1 MDRFWSRY
9 RLINARLTKRADLSA
24 TCYPTQAEETEPALL
39 FQSIMWRII
48 ILYMYQTMNF
58 AVAFVDEKHPGLE
71 YVREA
76 SAAAQNLVVLT
87 DRLLEVNCSKSLIPT
102 KQYDTAHFLVLLR
115 TSIDSGI
122 DLHSSHTTDSES
134 KRSGMTCEDAEEKMH
149 KWMLAPVSAHLDDL
163 APEPSPTDEQTQT
176 LEQWY
181 ACKTHFF
188 NLEIADQTLQA
199 VELASSE
206 DLEERMAK
214 LRPHLAP
221 IPKYISKIA
230 VPWYSSANLT
240 VLECSDTPDP
250 YHPCLVKH
258 QQSGKQMFFKTV
270 DNNNT
275 QPIKR
280 EIDILDKI
288 EKKGLRQNLHC
299 PKLLG
304 IVTCATPAE
313 VEKNSRS
320 SIMGF
325 LQTAINQ
332 PTPLTTKLDSAI
344 PQDKRD
350 AWARKADE
358 AKKILHE
365 NGIIWGDAKADN
377 FVVDAEEK
385 MWIID
390 FGGSYT
396 EGWVDPEIAETK
408 KGDNMGV
415 KKIVNALRDPDE
427 NVASSETS
435 KDNEAAGITSTIG
448 RTRKRGYGSHGIRDG
463 KRRKTGS
470 SEKVKKEEEN
480 RYCYCGGTSSGQ
492 MIGCD
497 GPGCEMEWFHVEC
510 TDITVLPAKEDAWY
524 CDGCKA

>member
-1 MDRFWSRY
+1 MASFPFYHVLDFFYDDEDGCALTVTRNSVRFHIIADAK
-9 RLINARLTKRADLSA
+9 RLRRESD
-24 TCYPTQAEETEPALL
+24 AEEG
-39 FQSIMWRII
+39 
-48 ILYMYQTMNF
+48 
-58 AVAFVDEKHPGLE
+58 HE
-71 YVREA
+71 YF
-76 SAAAQNLVVLT
+76 
-87 DRLLEVNCSKSLIPT
+87 RLLQTLRDAERRE
-102 KQYDTAHFLVLLR
+102 DER
-115 TSIDSGI
+115 TSIDSGV
-122 DLHSSHTTDSES
+122 DLQSFHTTDSES
-134 KRSGMTCEDAEEKMH
+134 KRSGTTFEDSEEKMH
-149 KWMLAPVSAHLDDL
+149 KWMLAPLSAHLNDL
-163 APEPSPTDEQTQT
+163 APETSPSDEQTQT

-181 ACKTHFF
+181 ACKTRF
-188 NLEIADQTLQA
+188 LSLKIADRSLQA

-206 DLEERMAK
+206 DLEERMTK

-221 IPKYISKIA
+221 IPKYISNID
-230 VPWYSSANLT
+230 VPWYSSADLT
-240 VLECSDTPDP
+240 VLECADTPDP

-258 QQSGKQMFFKTV
+258 QQSGEQMFFKTV

-280 EIDILDKI
+280 EIDILNKI
-288 EKKGLRQNLHC
+288 EKKGLRQKFYC

-313 VEKNSRS
+313 ADKNSRN

-344 PQDKRD
+344 PQVKRD

-358 AKKILHE
+358 AKEILHE

-385 MWIID
+385 LWIID

-396 EGWVDPEIAETK
+396 EGWVDPDIAETK

-415 KKIVNALRDPDE
+415 TKIVNALRDPDE
-427 NVASSETS
+427 NVASRETNE
-435 KDNEAAGITSTIG
+435 DNEDAGETPIIG
-448 RTRKRGYGSHGIRDG
+448 QTRKRVDGFHGIRDG
-463 KRRKTGS
+463 KRRKTDS
-470 SEKVKKEEEN
+470 SETVEKEEEN
-480 RYCYCGGTSSGQ
+480 RYCYCEGTSSGR

-510 TDITVLPAKEDAWY
+510 TDITALPAKEEAWY
-524 CDGCKA
+524 CEACKA

>member
-1 MDRFWSRY
+1 MASVPSYHVLDFFYDNEDSCALTIIRNSVRFHIIADANRISRES
-9 RLINARLTKRADLSA
+9 D
-24 TCYPTQAEETEPALL
+24 AEENREYFRLL
-39 FQSIMWRII
+39 
-48 ILYMYQTMNF
+48 
-58 AVAFVDEKHPGLE
+58 
-71 YVREA
+71 
-76 SAAAQNLVVLT
+76 QNLR
-87 DRLLEVNCSKSLIPT
+87 DFDGSGDE
-102 KQYDTAHFLVLLR
+102 Q
-115 TSIDSGI
+115 TSNDSGVDI
-122 DLHSSHTTDSES
+122 QSFRTTDSES
-134 KRSGMTCEDAEEKMH
+134 KRSGTTCEDAEKEIH
-149 KWMLAPVSAHLDDL
+149 IWLLAPMSTHLNDL
-163 APEPSPTDEQTQT
+163 APEPSPSDEHTQT

-188 NLEIADQTLQA
+188 DIEMADKTPQA
-199 VELASSE
+199 VELGSSE
-206 DLEERMAK
+206 DLEKRMTK
-214 LRPHLAP
+214 LRPHLAH
-221 IPKYISKIA
+221 IPKYIGNID
-230 VPWYSSANLT
+230 VPWYSSADLT
-240 VLECSDTPDP
+240 VLECADTPDP

-258 QQSGKQMFFKTV
+258 RQSGEQMFFKTV

-288 EKKGLRQNLHC
+288 EKKGLRQKFYC

-313 VEKNSRS
+313 VEKESRT
-320 SIMGF
+320 SIMGY

-332 PTPLTTKLDSAI
+332 PTLLTTKLDSEV

-350 AWARKADE
+350 AWAVKADE

-377 FVVDAEEK
+377 FVVDTEENL
-385 MWIID
+385 WIID

-415 KKIVNALRDPDE
+415 EKIVNALRDPTE

-435 KDNEAAGITSTIG
+435 EENEDEGVASTTG
-448 RTRKRGYGSHGIRDG
+448 LTRKRVNGSHGVRDG
-463 KRRKTGS
+463 KRRKTVS
-470 SEKVKKEEEN
+470 SEKFKNDGES

-497 GPGCEMEWFHVEC
+497 GADCEMEWFHVEC
-510 TDITVLPAKEDAWY
+510 TDITALPAEEEAWY
-524 CDGCKA
+524 CDACKV

>member
-1 MDRFWSRY
+1 MASVPFYHVLDFFYDDEDGCALTVTRNSVRFH
-9 RLINARLTKRADLSA
+9 IIADAKQLRRE
-24 TCYPTQAEETEPALL
+24 PDVEE
-39 FQSIMWRII
+39 
-48 ILYMYQTMNF
+48 
-58 AVAFVDEKHPGLE
+58 GLE
-71 YVREA
+71 YF
-76 SAAAQNLVVLT
+76 
-87 DRLLEVNCSKSLIPT
+87 RLLQSLR
-102 KQYDTAHFLVLLR
+102 DSERREDER
-115 TSIDSGI
+115 TSIDSGV

-134 KRSGMTCEDAEEKMH
+134 KRSGTTCEDAEEKMH
-149 KWMLAPVSAHLDDL
+149 KWLLAPVSAHLNDL
-163 APEPSPTDEQTQT
+163 APDPSPSDEQTQT

-188 NLEIADQTLQA
+188 NLEIADHTLQA
-199 VELASSE
+199 FEMASSE

-221 IPKYISKIA
+221 IPKYISKVD
-230 VPWYSSANLT
+230 VPWYSSADLA
-240 VLECSDTPDP
+240 VLQCSDTPDP

-258 QQSGKQMFFKTV
+258 QQSGEQMFFKTV

-280 EIDILDKI
+280 EVDILDKI
-288 EKKGLRQNLHC
+288 EKKGLIHKFHC

-304 IVTCATPAE
+304 IVTCATLAE
-313 VEKNSRS
+313 AEKNSRS

-358 AKKILHE
+358 AKNILHE

-377 FVVDAEEK
+377 FVVDAEENL
-385 MWIID
+385 WIID

-435 KDNEAAGITSTIG
+435 KDGEDERVTSTIG
-448 RTRKRGYGSHGIRDG
+448 QTRKRLDGSHGIRDG

-510 TDITVLPAKEDAWY
+510 TGITTLPAKDEAWY

>member
-1 MDRFWSRY
+1 MASVPTYYVLDFFYDDEDSCALTITRNAVRFHVIADAK
-9 RLINARLTKRADLSA
+9 RLKHKSD
-24 TCYPTQAEETEPALL
+24 AEDGREYFQLL
-39 FQSIMWRII
+39 KNLRD
-48 ILYMYQTMNF
+48 Y
-58 AVAFVDEKHPGLE
+58 ER
-71 YVREA
+71 REDG
-76 SAAAQNLVVLT
+76 Q
-87 DRLLEVNCSKSLIPT
+87 
-102 KQYDTAHFLVLLR
+102 
-115 TSIDSGI
+115 TSIDSGV
-122 DLHSSHTTDSES
+122 DVQSFHTIDSES
-134 KRSGMTCEDAEEKMH
+134 EQSGTSCEDAEQKLH
-149 KWMLAPVSAHLDDL
+149 KWMLAPLSVRLNDL
-163 APEPSPTDEQTQT
+163 APEPSLSDEHKQT

-188 NLEIADQTLQA
+188 ELEIDDQTLRA
-199 VELASSE
+199 VELATSE
-206 DLEERMAK
+206 DLEERMTK

-221 IPKYISKIA
+221 VPKYISNID
-230 VPWYSSANLT
+230 VPWYSSADLT
-240 VLECSDTPDP
+240 VLECVDTPEP

-258 QQSGKQMFFKTV
+258 HQSGEQMFFKTV

-288 EKKGLRQNLHC
+288 ERKGLRQKFNC

-304 IVTCATPAE
+304 IVTCATPTQA
-313 VEKNSRS
+313 EKNSRS

-332 PTPLTTKLDSAI
+332 PTPLTIKFDSAV

-350 AWARKADE
+350 AWARKVDE
-358 AKKILHE
+358 TKKLLHE

-377 FVVDAEEK
+377 FIADAEDNL
-385 MWIID
+385 WIID

-415 KKIVNALRDPDE
+415 DKIVNALRDPDE
-427 NVASSETS
+427 NVAGSEPS
-435 KDNEAAGITSTIG
+435 EDDEDARVASEIG
-448 RTRKRGYGSHGIRDG
+448 QTKKRVIGSHGIRDG

-470 SEKVKKEEEN
+470 SKKVQKEEED
-480 RYCYCGGTSSGQ
+480 RYCYCGGISSGQ

-497 GPGCEMEWFHVEC
+497 GPDCEMEWFHVEC
-510 TDITVLPAKEDAWY
+510 TEITALPAKEEAWY
-524 CDGCKA
+524 CNACQA

>member
-1 MDRFWSRY
+1 MASIPSYHVLDFFYDDEDGCALTITRNSVRFHIIADAERLKRGSDLEESR
-9 RLINARLTKRADLSA
+9 
-24 TCYPTQAEETEPALL
+24 
-39 FQSIMWRII
+39 
-48 ILYMYQTMNF
+48 
-58 AVAFVDEKHPGLE
+58 E
-71 YVREA
+71 YF
-76 SAAAQNLVVLT
+76 
-87 DRLLEVNCSKSLIPT
+87 RLLQSLRDSERREDG
-102 KQYDTAHFLVLLR
+102 Q

-122 DLHSSHTTDSES
+122 DVQSAHTDDSES
-134 KRSGMTCEDAEEKMH
+134 KPSGTTCKDAEEKICA
-149 KWMLAPVSAHLDDL
+149 WMLAPLSAHLNDL
-163 APEPSPTDEQTQT
+163 APEPSQSDERMQT

-188 NLEIADQTLQA
+188 DLEIADQTIQA

-206 DLEERMAK
+206 DLEERMTK

-221 IPKYISKIA
+221 IPKYISNID
-230 VPWYSSANLT
+230 VPWYSSVDLT
-240 VLECSDTPDP
+240 VLECADTPDP

-258 QQSGKQMFFKTV
+258 RQRGDQMFFKTV

-288 EKKGLRQNLHC
+288 EKKGLGQKFNC

-304 IVTCATPAE
+304 IVTCATSDKAE
-313 VEKNSRS
+313 QNSRS

-325 LQTAINQ
+325 LQTAIDQ
-332 PTPLTTKLDSAI
+332 PTPLTTKLDSTV
-344 PQDKRD
+344 PQAKRD
-350 AWARKADE
+350 AWAQKADE

-377 FVVDAEEK
+377 FMVDAEDK
-385 MWIID
+385 LWIID

-408 KGDNMGV
+408 NGDNMGV
-415 KKIVNALRDPDE
+415 EKIVNALRDPDE

-435 KDNEAAGITSTIG
+435 EDDYEDERVASTVG
-448 RTRKRGYGSHGIRDG
+448 RTRKRGDGSQGGHDG
-463 KRRKTGS
+463 KRRKKGS
-470 SEKVKKEEEN
+470 SNREEEGGN
-480 RYCYCGGTSSGQ
+480 KYCYCGGTSFGQ

-497 GPGCEMEWFHVEC
+497 GRDCEMEWFHIEC
-510 TDITVLPAKEDAWY
+510 TDITALPAKEEAWY
-524 CDGCKA
+524 CDACKA

>member
-1 MDRFWSRY
+1 MASVPSYHVLDFFYDDEDGCALTITRNSIRFHIIADAKRLKRGSDTAESR
-9 RLINARLTKRADLSA
+9 
-24 TCYPTQAEETEPALL
+24 
-39 FQSIMWRII
+39 
-48 ILYMYQTMNF
+48 
-58 AVAFVDEKHPGLE
+58 E
-71 YVREA
+71 YF
-76 SAAAQNLVVLT
+76 
-87 DRLLEVNCSKSLIPT
+87 RLLESLRDSERREDG
-102 KQYDTAHFLVLLR
+102 Q

-122 DLHSSHTTDSES
+122 DVQSSDTNDSEP
-134 KRSGMTCEDAEEKMH
+134 KPSGTTCEDAEEKIRT
-149 KWMLAPVSAHLDDL
+149 WMLAPLSARLHDL
-163 APEPSPTDEQTQT
+163 APEPSPSDERMQT

-188 NLEIADQTLQA
+188 NLEIADQTLRV

-206 DLEERMAK
+206 DLEERMTK

-221 IPKYISKIA
+221 IPKYISNID
-230 VPWYSSANLT
+230 VPWYSSADLT
-240 VLECSDTPDP
+240 VIQCADTPDP

-258 QQSGKQMFFKTV
+258 RQSGEQMFFKTV

-288 EKKGLRQNLHC
+288 EKKGLRRKFNC

-304 IVTCATPAE
+304 IVTCATSAQAGS
-313 VEKNSRS
+313 NSRS

-325 LQTAINQ
+325 LQTAIDQ
-332 PTPLTTKLDSAI
+332 PTPLTTKLDSAV

-350 AWARKADE
+350 AWAQKADE
-358 AKKILHE
+358 VKKILHE

-377 FVVDAEEK
+377 FMVDAEDK
-385 MWIID
+385 LWIID

-408 KGDNMGV
+408 KGDSMGV
-415 KKIVNALRDPDE
+415 EKIVNALRDPDE

-435 KDNEAAGITSTIG
+435 EDNDEEASVASTFG
-448 RTRKRGYGSHGIRDG
+448 RTRKRADESQGARDS
-463 KRRKTGS
+463 KRRHTGS
-470 SEKVKKEEEN
+470 PTKEEGED

-497 GPGCEMEWFHVEC
+497 GPDCEIEWFHVEC
-510 TDITVLPAKEDAWY
+510 TNITALPAKEEAWY
-524 CDGCKA
+524 CDACKA

>member
-1 MDRFWSRY
+1 MASVPLCHVLDFFYDDEDGCALTITRNSVRFHIIADPE
-9 RLINARLTKRADLSA
+9 RLRRESD
-24 TCYPTQAEETEPALL
+24 AEEGREYFRLM
-39 FQSIMWRII
+39 Q
-48 ILYMYQTMNF
+48 ILRD
-58 AVAFVDEKHPGLE
+58 AERRGDE
-71 YVREA
+71 
-76 SAAAQNLVVLT
+76 Q
-87 DRLLEVNCSKSLIPT
+87 
-102 KQYDTAHFLVLLR
+102 
-115 TSIDSGI
+115 TSIDSGV
-122 DLHSSHTTDSES
+122 DLQSSHTTDSES

-149 KWMLAPVSAHLDDL
+149 KWMLAPVSAHLTDL
-163 APEPSPTDEQTQT
+163 APELSPSDEHTQT

-188 NLEIADQTLQA
+188 NLEIVKQTLQA

-206 DLEERMAK
+206 DLEERMTK

-221 IPKYISKIA
+221 VPKYVSNID
-230 VPWYSSANLT
+230 VPWYSSADLAI
-240 VLECSDTPDP
+240 LECSDTPDP

-258 QQSGKQMFFKTV
+258 QRSGEKMFFKTV
-270 DNNNT
+270 DNNNI

-280 EIDILDKI
+280 EIEILGKI
-288 EKKGLRQNLHC
+288 EKKELRRKLYC

-304 IVTCATPAE
+304 IVTRATPAE
-313 VEKNSRS
+313 AEKNSRS

-325 LQTAINQ
+325 LQTAIDQ
-332 PTPLTTKLDSAI
+332 PTPLTTKLDSVI

-365 NGIIWGDAKADN
+365 NGIVWGDAKADN
-377 FVVDAEEK
+377 FVVDAEENL
-385 MWIID
+385 WIID

-408 KGDNMGV
+408 QGDNMGV
-415 KKIVNALRDPDE
+415 QKIVNALRDPDE

-435 KDNEAAGITSTIG
+435 EDDEDARDTSTTG
-448 RTRKRGYGSHGIRDG
+448 RTRKRMDGSHGVRDG
-463 KRRKTGS
+463 KRRRTGS
-470 SEKVKKEEEN
+470 SQNVQKEEEH

-497 GPGCEMEWFHVEC
+497 GSGCEMEWFHVEC
-510 TDITVLPAKEDAWY
+510 TDITALPAKEEAWY
-524 CDGCKA
+524 CDACKA